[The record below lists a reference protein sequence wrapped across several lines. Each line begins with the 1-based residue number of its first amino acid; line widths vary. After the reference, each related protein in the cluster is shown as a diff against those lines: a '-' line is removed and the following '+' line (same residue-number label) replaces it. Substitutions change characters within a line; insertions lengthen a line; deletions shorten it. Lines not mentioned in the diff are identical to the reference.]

1 MKQIILVS
9 AIVIILSACNSQSQ
23 TPESSSE
30 VKEQENNEQM
40 NNEQVNLMERFE
52 NQHASGQLLYQLIAD
67 IDGDRE
73 IDYFAVTGDAEGN
86 NPIFWHID
94 NDGTGEVIVEASD
107 TKYLSTEVVDRG
119 NEKHIAF
126 MTHYPPSNTKLW
138 TIKLDNQ
145 EPILILEFM
154 ADWTIRI
161 IPQGFQMVWKEYK
174 DSETGGYDLVAENY
188 IWDEEQREY
197 SKKPRD

>member
-23 TPESSSE
+23 TPESSGE

-40 NNEQVNLMERFE
+40 NNEQVNPMERFE

-67 IDGDRE
+67 I
-73 IDYFAVTGDAEGN
+73 
-86 NPIFWHID
+86 
-94 NDGTGEVIVEASD
+94 DGTGEVIVEASD